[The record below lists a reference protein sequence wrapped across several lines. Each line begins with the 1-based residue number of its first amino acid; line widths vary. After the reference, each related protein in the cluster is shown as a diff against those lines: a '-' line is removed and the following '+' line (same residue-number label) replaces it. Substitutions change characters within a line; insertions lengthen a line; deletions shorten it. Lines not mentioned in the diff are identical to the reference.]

1 MDMDNLQ
8 KYANRF
14 FDELEIFEDISRGHN
29 YKAFLRQAI
38 NEFLESETKQSAL
51 AVYDAFF
58 GSYRIT
64 LGGASNRFIDLLD
77 VLRSYEE
84 NAGTLVDQQRDHYI
98 HSVNVF
104 ILGLCI
110 YIQNAKFRAAFDV
123 ANLNKID
130 YPKLYDTQHE
140 EFFYR
145 WGIASLF
152 HDVGYPIEI
161 IGKQLKKFLEFVS
174 SVGGSKTLKS
184 HLEFENF
191 EDWNS

>member
-1 MDMDNLQ
+1 MDNLQ
-8 KYANRF
+8 KYTNRF
-14 FDELEIFEDISRGHN
+14 FDELEVFEDVSRGHS
-29 YKAFLRQAI
+29 YKAFLRQSI

-58 GSYRIT
+58 SSYSIT
-64 LGGASNRFIDLLD
+64 LGGANNRFIDLID

-84 NAGTLVDQQRDHYI
+84 NAATLIDVQRDHYT
-98 HSVNVF
+98 HSVNVL

-110 YIQNAKFRAAFDV
+110 YIQNTNFRVSFAAT
-123 ANLNKID
+123 NLDKSEYKNS
-130 YPKLYDTQHE
+130 YDTKHE

-161 IGKQLKKFLEFVS
+161 IGKQIKKFLEFVS
-174 SVGGSKTLKS
+174 NVGGSETLKTQEI
-184 HLEFENF
+184 L
-191 EDWNS
+191 